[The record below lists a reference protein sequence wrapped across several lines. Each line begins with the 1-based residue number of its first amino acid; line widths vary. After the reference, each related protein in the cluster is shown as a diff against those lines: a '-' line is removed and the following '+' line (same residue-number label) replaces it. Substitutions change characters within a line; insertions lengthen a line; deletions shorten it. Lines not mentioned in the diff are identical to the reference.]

1 MKKTK
6 ELIFDFRKHQDN
18 HNQLNIAGSD
28 VDIGNSYKYLGTI
41 IDNKLSWSLNT
52 NSIFS
57 KCQQRLYFLC
67 LLRSFGIDNTILNLF
82 YSSVIQSVVSF
93 NIIVWWSSAGKCQQG
108 TLNRI
113 RNKAIKL
120 FGSDVPH
127 LDELYVQ
134 NVIKKVN
141 SILNDQSHILHPQYL
156 TMRSHRLRAIST
168 RTMRYRSSFVP
179 NSIHLVNH
187 VT

>member
-1 MKKTK
+1 
-6 ELIFDFRKHQDN
+6 
-18 HNQLNIAGSD
+18 

-156 TMRSHRLRAIST
+156 TMRSHRIQDVSVL
-168 RTMRYRSSFVP
+168 YRIGPWTDSVVGMDVSDPCKCRFGP
-179 NSIHLVNH
+179 RMFRCYHFGPPVNNEL
-187 VT
+187 